1 MAWAR
6 PISPPSV
13 VTTELLGMF
22 WALNGATET
31 PRRARCLQIPATS
44 ALLPASDVVPAT
56 RSAPRT
62 AAPYVGESRLSTR
75 PVPDS
80 DTASPGFRH
89 GESRLSPGRG
99 SALATRVAALEA
111 RVAAFATAG
120 YRLPRRRRTGSH
132 DAGRGSR
139 DAGRGSRGAG
149 HGFRDGGVPAPT
161 TAGYR
166 L

>member
-13 VTTELLGMF
+13 VTTELLDMF

-75 PVPDS
+75 RVPDSDTASPGFRHGESRIPTRRVPDS

-120 YRLPRRRRTGSH
+120 YRLPRRRGTGSH
-132 DAGRGSR
+132 DG
-139 DAGRGSRGAG
+139 GA
-149 HGFRDGGVPAPT
+149 RLPPRAP
-161 TAGYR
+161 
-166 L
+166 